1 MKRTRPAR
9 LSLLLAL
16 LVVAGCARPPAAVQP
31 KADPVTLKYMHMGVA
46 SDGRDRNRYVMQAFP
61 NLVEERYP
69 DIRIKTEMLPE
80 DAYTKSLLMQ
90 LSAGEGP
97 DFFEWWPMRQ
107 LEELAGAG
115 YLQDLTGMDILQA
128 FSPEA
133 LRGFTVDGRVYGLPK
148 GFSMMGAWYNK
159 DLLQR
164 HGYREWPGDWDSFLE
179 LCETLK
185 REGITPIV
193 MPGKDWWF
201 LQFGLY
207 PLAGSVIYPEE
218 PDFDQQLLT
227 GNATFADSKWR
238 DVLHMFKLLYDR
250 GYIAPGSLETGA
262 AQAAAWFNEGRAAIV
277 FGGNWDYDSLTVSE
291 GSDSEP
297 GLGSDSDS
305 DPVAPAGSASSAAAF
320 ERGFMPLPGNAPGK
334 PLYLSVG
341 PAGGTV
347 ISKNTRNLPEVL
359 DALAYQFEA
368 ESPLRGEFRRQ
379 YRAFPMSPG
388 EDLGI
393 AEFAGYADLMRS
405 GRFVAFSN
413 QAWPVGVAEAMCAG
427 FQDWLAGEGDADA
440 ILAAM
445 DRELLRAR

>member
-1 MKRTRPAR
+1 MRIRPAR

-16 LVVAGCARPPAAVQP
+16 VVASSCAQPPGAVQP
-31 KADPVTLKYMHMGVA
+31 KPDPVMLKYMHMGVA
-46 SDGRDRNRYVMQAFP
+46 SDGRDHNRYVMQAFP
-61 NLVEERYP
+61 RLVGERYP
-69 DIRIKTEMLPE
+69 EILVKTEMLPE

-107 LEELAGAG
+107 LEELARAG

-133 LRGFTVDGRVYGLPK
+133 LEGFTLDGRVYGLPK
-148 GFSMMGAWYNK
+148 GFGMMGAWYNK
-159 DLLQR
+159 DLLRQ
-164 HGYREWPGDWDSFLE
+164 HGYRDWPRDWSSFLE

-185 REGITPIV
+185 REGIAPIV
-193 MPGKDWWF
+193 MPGKDWWL

-207 PLAGSVIYPEE
+207 PLAASVVYPED
-218 PDFDQQLLT
+218 PDFDRRLLAGT
-227 GNATFADSKWR
+227 ATFAESKWR
-238 DVLHMFKLLYDR
+238 DVLHMYKLLFDR
-250 GYIAPGSLETGA
+250 GYVAAGSLETGA
-262 AQAAAWFNEGRAAIV
+262 AQAAAWFNEGRAAMI
-277 FGGNWDYDSLTVSE
+277 FGGNWDYDSLTVPE
-291 GSDSEP
+291 GP
-297 GLGSDSDS
+297 GLDSAPDNSADS
-305 DPVAPAGSASSAAAF
+305 F
-320 ERGFMPLPGNAPGK
+320 ERGFMPLPGNAPGE
-334 PLYLSVG
+334 PLFLSVG

-347 ISKNTRNLPEVL
+347 INKNTRNLPEVL
-359 DALAYQFEA
+359 DALAYQFDPA
-368 ESPLRGEFRRQ
+368 SPLHSEFKRQ

-393 AEFAGYADLMRS
+393 AEFSGYTDLLRS
-405 GRFVAFSN
+405 NRSVAFSN
-413 QAWPVGVAEAMCAG
+413 QAWPVGVAEALCAG